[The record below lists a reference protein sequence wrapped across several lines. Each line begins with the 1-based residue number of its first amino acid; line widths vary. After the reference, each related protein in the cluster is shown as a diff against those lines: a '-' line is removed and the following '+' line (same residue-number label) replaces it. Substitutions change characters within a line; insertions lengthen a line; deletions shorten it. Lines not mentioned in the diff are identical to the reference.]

1 MVNVFIQSF
10 VSPFLQP
17 VNTKRYS
24 EYLKIVEKPMD
35 LKTMK
40 QNLVNGYVTKV

>member
-17 VNTKRYS
+17 VDKKEYPDYS
-24 EYLKIVEKPMD
+24 EVVKKPMD
-35 LKTMK
+35 LTTVKK
-40 QNLVNGYVTKV
+40 NLVNGYVKQ